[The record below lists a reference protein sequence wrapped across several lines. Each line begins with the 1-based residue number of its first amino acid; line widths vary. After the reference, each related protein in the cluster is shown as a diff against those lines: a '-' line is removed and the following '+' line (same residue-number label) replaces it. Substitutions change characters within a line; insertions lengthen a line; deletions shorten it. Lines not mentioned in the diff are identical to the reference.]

1 MMQHEETDNALELLR
16 DLPAELSLQEVDR
29 MVLAFP
35 AVPAAN
41 AWYKNI
47 NLNSFIMTTA
57 GTLIVAGLTF
67 FLAAKS
73 QVPPVSAATPPVLEL
88 VPELAEIPVQEVQPV
103 LQMAEAPAPALV
115 AVKETVPE
123 VKTMETLPMP
133 VAEPTAAMEPMQP
146 VTVETAE
153 TLPVAPEPVAVAAL
167 APATQLDLKDF
178 TSVQASGPV
187 NVTIAQG
194 PFSVNVEGDAD
205 AMDLVEVTVEKGA
218 LKIECAKKEIKKK
231 KDCKCDFDKA
241 PMVVVTMPELR
252 AVGLGGSGM
261 VSIADFDQTGSMDLS
276 IAGSGDIK
284 FSSFKGLAGL
294 NISVAGSGDVNG
306 GKAEVSGKTKISVA
320 GSGDV
325 KIAGRTDNVKVS
337 ISGSGDVDA
346 SEMEAGTGAAS
357 IAGSGSVVVNTKG
370 ELTKAVSGSG
380 KVRNTG
386 SGGSGSSSS
395 DEDQQ

>member
-1 MMQHEETDNALELLR
+1 
-16 DLPAELSLQEVDR
+16 
-29 MVLAFP
+29 
-35 AVPAAN
+35 
-41 AWYKNI
+41 
-47 NLNSFIMTTA
+47 
-57 GTLIVAGLTF
+57 
-67 FLAAKS
+67 
-73 QVPPVSAATPPVLEL
+73 
-88 VPELAEIPVQEVQPV
+88 
-103 LQMAEAPAPALV
+103 
-115 AVKETVPE
+115 
-123 VKTMETLPMP
+123 
-133 VAEPTAAMEPMQP
+133 
-146 VTVETAE
+146 
-153 TLPVAPEPVAVAAL
+153 
-167 APATQLDLKDF
+167 
-178 TSVQASGPV
+178 V

>member
-123 VKTMETLPMP
+123 VKRMETLPMP
-133 VAEPTAAMEPMQP
+133 VAEPTATMEPMQP

-153 TLPVAPEPVAVAAL
+153 PLPVAPEPVPVAAL